1 MLVMNGSESLFIYL
15 FIYLFIFPFFSPAFL
30 SESLLPQLGARRA
43 DLSITEGRRLK
54 TSVVTR
60 SRICRCGAN
69 KGAYWVLALRQ
80 KSLGN
85 IDTNENVSS
94 STRVTHSLVL
104 HFPKQGADTQYVTHV
119 SLHSSGWCPRQWGGA
134 WTITPTYHLVG
145 GMHSGF
151 IV

>member
-1 MLVMNGSESLFIYL
+1 MG
-15 FIYLFIFPFFSPAFL
+15 
-30 SESLLPQLGARRA
+30 LLPQVAARRA
-43 DLSITEGRRLK
+43 DLSIAEGRRLK

-85 IDTNENVSS
+85 IDTNANVSS

-104 HFPKQGADTQYVTHV
+104 HFPKQGADTQYT
-119 SLHSSGWCPRQWGGA
+119 L
-134 WTITPTYHLVG
+134 TYHSIHPADALG
-145 GMHSGF
+145 NEEGHGP
-151 IV
+151 